1 MSQRD
6 HTASY
11 QVRIRGLFRRRHV
24 VSDRDGELGVVRM
37 ERNRWGMIVGGSYT
51 PVKGELLL
59 FRRDPGL
66 LRSQFSLWTEGREWL
81 GASLRWSF
89 VSREISISTGGRP
102 FRIVPLPG
110 LRKGWRLVAPKTGE
124 VARIHGHAFG
134 RGVSI
139 EVGRRLDFELLLFA
153 YFLGAQI
160 MGESRW
166 PGPRP
171 EGSSAVLAAAGRS

>member
-1 MSQRD
+1 MTQKSS
-6 HTASY
+6 TATY
-11 QVRIRGLFRRRHV
+11 EVRVRGLFRRRHI
-24 VSDRDGELGVVRM
+24 VSGSDGDLGVMRL
-37 ERNRWGMIVGGSYT
+37 ERNRWGIVVGGRYT
-51 PVKGELLL
+51 PETGEVLL

-89 VSREISISTGGRP
+89 ISREISISTGGRP

-124 VARIHGHAFG
+124 VARIRGRAFS
-134 RGVSI
+134 RKVSI
-139 EVGRRLDFELLLFA
+139 EVGRRKDLELVLFA
-153 YFLGAQI
+153 YFLASQI

-166 PGPRP
+166 PGPEP
-171 EGSSAVLAAAGRS
+171 EASPSALATAGRS